1 MNTTNTLHIFR
12 SGTQTAMSGETLNF
26 SAADLAATANAYDPA
41 KHEAPIVIGHPE
53 HDAPAWGWVKTLR
66 AEKDDLEAEPKQVDP
81 KFAEI
86 VKAGR
91 YKKISASFY
100 SPTSPNNPVPG
111 VYYLRHVGF
120 LGAQPPAVKG
130 LQQAS
135 FAANETGIVE
145 FSEELEEE
153 NMLRQIYNWL
163 ISKFGGDIN
172 QLIAS
177 PPIDAPD
184 PETNET
190 TLPTVTTEEINV
202 NEEEKAALLAE
213 NQQLKTQVEELLKK
227 IEELTQ
233 VSEQVEE
240 EQIEEEAA
248 EFAESL
254 IVQGKLVP
262 RDKHTVVSTYK
273 SLAPTRKLNFGEH
286 SSRKKALDV
295 FKSALQNAP
304 SVVSFSEHATK
315 GKAGTAGYG
324 GRTEFSEKLTDPARM
339 ALHQSAE
346 NLSRVEGISYEQALN
361 RIRNI

>member
-12 SGTQTAMSGETLNF
+12 SGTQTAMSGETLSF
-26 SAADLAATANAYDPA
+26 SAADLAATAKAYDPA

-53 HDAPAWGWVKTLR
+53 HDAPAWGWVKALL
-66 AEKDDLEAEPKQVDP
+66 ADNDGLEAEPAQVDP

-86 VKAGR
+86 VNAGR

-177 PPIDAPD
+177 LPTD
-184 PETNET
+184 PEINET

-213 NQQLKTQVEELLKK
+213 NQQLKSQVEELLKK

-254 IVQGKLVP
+254 IAQGRLVP

-273 SLAPTRKLNFGEH
+273 SLAPTRKLNFGEQ

-295 FKSALQNAP
+295 FKSALQNTPA
-304 SVVSFSEHATK
+304 VVSFCEHATK
-315 GKAGTAGYG
+315 GKAGTSGYG
-324 GRTEFSEKLTDPARM
+324 GRTEFGEKLTDPARM

-346 NLSRVEGISYEQALN
+346 NLARAEGISYEQAVR
-361 RIRNI
+361 RIVNS